1 MMKSLLISLLCLPLA
16 EIPAQTLGELKQ
28 ATMDL
33 TELKYQVS
41 FVRDEAGYQAASLDE
56 KYYHLHLRH
65 SADERKWFHYDVHC
79 VDSGLRLYSYFE
91 SATGIQYMQFASD
104 SLKQKHKL
112 NHWDSVYYYI
122 QNPTVFTGLV
132 LLQPF
137 TSSFFPERRRL
148 LQEKI
153 CRVPGK
159 PNYRFR
165 NPHTGIV
172 FSVYVN
178 EEQLIDSMHIEGLNN
193 PKARERVYFRY
204 FELKYK
210 SGRVLNL
217 APLPDVYPMNL
228 SNPNVR
234 KIVSKPYL
242 RRQMS
247 GKDTAV
253 AVASLSAKSR
263 YVLLDFWFIGCRPCH
278 KGFPFLSD
286 LRKTFADSLLEIRA
300 LNPIDDAV
308 YIKRFKEHFRWN
320 FNMHKDSSALS
331 EYFNVRMYPTA
342 VLLDRQGRVLLRKD
356 ITDAAF
362 FDKVKAIILEH
373 P

>member
-1 MMKSLLISLLCLPLA
+1 MKPLLFIIGFLPVFSGN
-16 EIPAQTLGELKQ
+16 AQTLNDLKQ
-28 ATMDL
+28 ATMEL
-33 TELKYQVS
+33 TELKYQES
-41 FVRDEAGYQAASLDE
+41 HVRDEAGYEIASLDE
-56 KYYHLHLRH
+56 KYYHLQLKH

-79 VDSGLRLYSYFE
+79 VDMRQRLYSYFE
-91 SATGIQYMQFASD
+91 SATGMQFMQHASD
-104 SLKQKHKL
+104 SLKLKDRL
-112 NHWDSVYYYI
+112 DHWDSVYYYI

-137 TSSFFPERRRL
+137 VSTFFPARRRL
-148 LQEKI
+148 LQQKI

-172 FSVYVN
+172 FSVFVN

-228 SNPNVR
+228 SNPNVL

-242 RRQMS
+242 RKQMS
-247 GKDTAV
+247 STDTAV
-253 AVASLSAKSR
+253 AVASLSSKSR
-263 YVLLDFWFIGCRPCH
+263 YLLLDFWFIGCRPCH
-278 KGFPFLSD
+278 KGFPFMSD
-286 LRKTFADSLLEIRA
+286 LRKSFADSVLEIRA

-308 YIKRFKEHFRWN
+308 YIKRFSEHFRWN
-320 FNMHKDSSALS
+320 FNMQKDSSALS
-331 EYFNVRMYPTA
+331 GYFNVRMYPTA

-356 ITDAAF
+356 NTDAAF
-362 FDKVKAIILEH
+362 FDKVRAIILEH